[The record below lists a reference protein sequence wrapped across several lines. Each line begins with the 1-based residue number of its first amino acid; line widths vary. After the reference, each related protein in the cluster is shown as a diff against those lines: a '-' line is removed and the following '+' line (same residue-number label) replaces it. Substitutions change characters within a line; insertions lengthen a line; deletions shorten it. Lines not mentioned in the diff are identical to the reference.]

1 MEFWP
6 ENQGQSPIYS
16 KFGTV
21 PGRNCTHNYHDR
33 HQVPHYPLYYGEQQ
47 DQGRESSYWTVPGS
61 RTGGAPQEYTNWMD
75 QELTAPTSSHFPFIL
90 DRHVQQHQDLG
101 DYQPHEARDREWIA
115 AQRAAREYE
124 RGFLREAWQRRWE
137 PCGPVR
143 YNRDV
148 SAKRSDSSYR
158 ELEAWAARYSH
169 SLPRRRRI
177 EAELRGASKGLL
189 ESSRAPERDSRS
201 GTDPR
206 VVALQQVR
214 QSANIRESGLWD
226 RGGRQ
231 QAQTYY
237 SSQTPATDTSHMLDI
252 KEKTCYQRRIF
263 SQPPGYIAPPPY
275 DSSHKGSPVLHH
287 CDTSWEQEGKRQA
300 YWSQPTPRKHD
311 VSVDLQD
318 HRKGEKEELTK
329 SDGIQRSFPEHR
341 RQESDALHA
350 SSPFSIQET
359 HLQYEGMLSLQQPQ
373 VLQAVENKKTNEEP
387 SSKVIEGRK
396 FRLNKKTGGMTI
408 FCLVSRIAGTTETPS
423 LPLCTSQ
430 TNIQNTELGGV
441 SKGLR
446 DSSGSNQTHK
456 LVDEVDGREPTP
468 TEQSNTSDTRNVKAK
483 QKETPTCIES
493 EMLEDNMLN
502 KAETDGVVPEKL
514 NTNDPDSTCGRQV
527 AESVQPVSVK
537 YPLWREPS
545 ITSRA
550 ETKSSSKCLKAN
562 SEERE
567 SDGVHKQEDLS
578 KVNPSDVEVRR
589 LDNETDID
597 SEESKVLLVI
607 DTTCVVVK
615 MERIPSPKKEH
626 VHYLHTEH
634 SPLDIQSTVSPECVQ
649 SNSQLNQDA
658 TTDQNSESNP
668 FQINGRSETKL
679 HSDLIEKKAPEGE
692 SQISSFC
699 MFSSSVSERETLE
712 ERAERILGIPLDDCI
727 TKQQPEDA
735 MLLLDSC
742 VEDQEVEPSPVKD
755 NNVDD
760 AVEQIPEDTKEEEQS
775 QNQLEVGQTEEAVC
789 WQENDDAKDQATNEG
804 AEDFAELQVQ
814 VSNLSEENDS
824 QLETDIKPSP
834 EIEMT
839 EDPLLKPAS
848 EEGTTEQEEN
858 QPIEND
864 TSSHHHSKCLG
875 PPSNL
880 SYSSS
885 LSPSPDCE
893 EPNPAL
899 SLMLSSSSL
908 PYTPSPLPPG
918 SNDFSPSSIPHTDH
932 YPSLSP
938 LDLIDQTAEAVFSVE
953 DQIKEDDTSQ
963 LINNEISDPFEDL
976 AKDMTEEL
984 LLQQQLESG
993 QPDDDACV
1001 YESNVTDEQQTEEA
1015 DKDPTGHTMV
1025 QILKI
1030 SKENAIFAEVDI
1042 LQQQLECV
1050 LAEDATSVKESH
1062 MTEEQLP
1069 KEVNDDPTGLLE
1081 QTISQQYV
1089 TDSQTQTEVN
1099 ILQQQ
1104 FDNGQEEVAFLKE
1117 SDMTEEQSQ
1126 KEADEEPTGLMEQT
1140 LSTENATD
1148 SQTQIQINILQDTEP
1163 QTETSNSSPP
1173 STSEESCMTEEQ
1185 SQKEADEEPTGLME
1199 QTLSTEN
1206 STDSQTQIQ
1215 INILQDTE
1223 PQTETSNSSPPSTS
1237 ESTSEESCMTEEQSQ
1252 KEADEEPTGLM
1263 EQTLSTENATDSQT
1277 QIQINILQDTEPQTE
1292 TSNSSP
1298 PSTSEESCMT
1308 EEQSQKEADEEPT
1321 GLMEQTLATENATD
1335 SQTQIQINILQ
1346 DTEPQTE
1353 TSNSSPPST
1362 SEESCMTEE
1371 QSQKEADE
1379 EPTGL
1384 MEQTLSTE
1392 NATDSQTQIQINIL
1406 QDTEPQTETS
1416 NSSPPS
1422 TSEESC
1428 MTEEQSQKEADEEP
1442 TGLMEQ
1448 TLSTEN
1454 ATDSQTQ
1461 IQINILQDT
1470 EPQTE
1475 TSNSSPPSTSESTS
1489 EESCMTEEQ
1498 SQKEADEEPTGL
1510 MEQTLSTENATDSQ
1524 TQIQI
1529 NILQDT
1535 EPQTETSN
1543 SSPPSTSESDCEVS
1557 QSPDVLSP
1565 SKLSS
1570 RRHTS
1575 NESDAEFVT
1584 LLEMDSVCPP
1594 ALNPDSAPAAGIPET
1609 VPLPLH
1615 LDSCEESLQFSYP
1628 FCTDSPTELPSSSST
1643 PPLQEGSGSV
1653 DPDLTLKEEP
1663 QYPKSLWD
1671 AVNRIRKHTAPDSEN
1686 EEEEVSELWDPES
1699 VVEDLDVIVGMHSE
1713 RIVFD
1718 GAGQQEV
1725 SAEGSVEDVEV
1736 GQIQVD
1742 LCHEEPLHAEEDTL
1756 SCSSTCSQGSGDTV
1770 IVADED
1776 EVEESP
1782 PDAGTESK
1790 AEGERCFSAKVK
1802 DETAAKEDGD
1812 NDGEESVTNKSSQ
1825 REECLVEVANIT
1837 MQAVEMTET
1846 EQEEKEE
1853 VVSVPSE
1860 VTDEGMIESMS
1871 LK

>member
-1 MEFWP
+1 MKTTDGVLARES
-6 ENQGQSPIYS
+6 GA
-16 KFGTV
+16 V
-21 PGRNCTHNYHDR
+21 PSILQICYHDR

-143 YNRDV
+143 YNRDI

-231 QAQTYY
+231 QAPTYY

-252 KEKTCYQRRIF
+252 KEKTGYQRRMF

-275 DSSHKGSPVLHH
+275 DNSHKGSPVLHH

-300 YWSQPTPRKHD
+300 YWSQPAPRKHD

-318 HRKGEKEELTK
+318 HRKGEKDELTK
-329 SDGIQRSFPEHR
+329 SDGNQRSFPDHR

-359 HLQYEGMLSLQQPQ
+359 HLQYEGMMYLKQPQ
-373 VLQAVENKKTNEEP
+373 VLQVVENKKTNEEP

-456 LVDEVDGREPTP
+456 LADEVDGREPTP
-468 TEQSNTSDTRNVKAK
+468 TEQSNTSDARNVKAK
-483 QKETPTCIES
+483 QETPTCVES
-493 EMLEDNMLN
+493 EMLEDNILN

-514 NTNDPDSTCGRQV
+514 NTNDADSTCGRQV

-545 ITSRA
+545 ITSRS
-550 ETKSSSKCLKAN
+550 ETKSSSKYLKAN
-562 SEERE
+562 GEERE
-567 SDGVHKQEDLS
+567 SDGVHKQEDSS
-578 KVNPSDVEVRR
+578 KVNPTDVEVRR
-589 LDNETDID
+589 LDTETDTE
-597 SEESKVLLVI
+597 SEDSKVLLVI

-615 MERIPSPKKEH
+615 MELIPSPKKEH

-634 SPLDIQSTVSPECVQ
+634 SPLDIQSTGSPECVQ

-699 MFSSSVSERETLE
+699 TSSSSVSERETLE

-735 MLLLDSC
+735 TLLLDLC

-789 WQENDDAKDQATNEG
+789 SQENDDAKDQAANEG
-804 AEDFAELQVQ
+804 AEDFAGLQVQ

-848 EEGTTEQEEN
+848 EESTTQQEEN

-864 TSSHHHSKCLG
+864 TSSHIPSKGLS

-880 SYSSS
+880 SYTSS

-893 EPNPAL
+893 VSNPAL
-899 SLMLSSSSL
+899 SLMLSSSDLTPLMHISESNIEEGPDPELTALNSTEILALHPETSSL

-932 YPSLSP
+932 SPSPSP
-938 LDLIDQTAEAVFSVE
+938 LDLIDKTVEAVFSVE
-953 DQIKEDDTSQ
+953 DQVKEDDTSQ
-963 LINNEISDPFEDL
+963 LINEEISDSFEDP

-984 LLQQQLESG
+984 LLQQQFESG

-1001 YESNVTDEQQTEEA
+1001 NKSNVTDEQQTEEA
-1015 DKDPTGHTMV
+1015 DKDPTGHTME

-1030 SKENAIFAEVDI
+1030 SKENAMEVDI
-1042 LQQQLECV
+1042 LQQQLECA
-1050 LAEDATSVKESH
+1050 LADDVTSVKESH

-1069 KEVNDDPTGLLE
+1069 KEPDDDPTGLLE
-1081 QTISQQYV
+1081 QTISQQCV

-1117 SDMTEEQSQ
+1117 SYMTEEQSQ
-1126 KEADEEPTGLMEQT
+1126 KRADEEPTGLMEQTLSPENATESQTQTEVNILQQRFDNEEQSQNEADVEPTGLMEQTLSPENATDSQTQTEVNILQQQFDNEEQSQNEADEEPTGLMEQT
-1140 LSTENATD
+1140 LSPENATE
-1148 SQTQIQINILQDTEP
+1148 SQTQTEVNILQQRFD
-1163 QTETSNSSPP
+1163 N
-1173 STSEESCMTEEQ
+1173 EEQ
-1185 SQKEADEEPTGLME
+1185 SQNGADEEPTGLME
-1199 QTLSTEN
+1199 QTLSPEN
-1206 STDSQTQIQ
+1206 ATDSQTQIE

-1223 PQTETSNSSPPSTS
+1223 PQTEPSNSSPPSTS
-1237 ESTSEESCMTEEQSQ
+1237 DSE
-1252 KEADEEPTGLM
+1252 
-1263 EQTLSTENATDSQT
+1263 
-1277 QIQINILQDTEPQTE
+1277 
-1292 TSNSSP
+1292 
-1298 PSTSEESCMT
+1298 
-1308 EEQSQKEADEEPT
+1308 
-1321 GLMEQTLATENATD
+1321 
-1335 SQTQIQINILQ
+1335 
-1346 DTEPQTE
+1346 
-1353 TSNSSPPST
+1353 
-1362 SEESCMTEE
+1362 
-1371 QSQKEADE
+1371 
-1379 EPTGL
+1379 
-1384 MEQTLSTE
+1384 
-1392 NATDSQTQIQINIL
+1392 
-1406 QDTEPQTETS
+1406 
-1416 NSSPPS
+1416 
-1422 TSEESC
+1422 
-1428 MTEEQSQKEADEEP
+1428 
-1442 TGLMEQ
+1442 
-1448 TLSTEN
+1448 
-1454 ATDSQTQ
+1454 
-1461 IQINILQDT
+1461 
-1470 EPQTE
+1470 
-1475 TSNSSPPSTSESTS
+1475 
-1489 EESCMTEEQ
+1489 
-1498 SQKEADEEPTGL
+1498 
-1510 MEQTLSTENATDSQ
+1510 
-1524 TQIQI
+1524 
-1529 NILQDT
+1529 
-1535 EPQTETSN
+1535 
-1543 SSPPSTSESDCEVS
+1543 CEVS
-1557 QSPDVLSP
+1557 QSPDVRSP

-1575 NESDAEFVT
+1575 NESDAEFIT

-1594 ALNPDSAPAAGIPET
+1594 ALNPDAASAAGIPET
-1609 VPLPLH
+1609 VPPPLH
-1615 LDSCEESLQFSYP
+1615 LDSCEESLQFSSSS
-1628 FCTDSPTELPSSSST
+1628 CTDSPTELPSSSST

-1653 DPDLTLKEEP
+1653 DPDSTLKEEP

-1699 VVEDLDVIVGMHSE
+1699 VVEDLDVIVGIYSE

-1718 GAGQQEV
+1718 GAGQQDV

-1736 GQIQVD
+1736 GQIQAD
-1742 LCHEEPLHAEEDTL
+1742 PCHEEPLHAEEDTL

-1782 PDAGTESK
+1782 PDAGMESK

-1802 DETAAKEDGD
+1802 DETAAKEEGD
-1812 NDGEESVTNKSSQ
+1812 NDGDESVTNKSSQ
-1825 REECLVEVANIT
+1825 REECLVEMANIT

-1846 EQEEKEE
+1846 EPGEKEE

-1860 VTDEGMIESMS
+1860 VSVEGMIESMS

>member
-1 MEFWP
+1 MSSKDNNLKTAIKQICVSEQQMEFWP
-6 ENQGQSPIYS
+6 ENQGQSPLYS

-115 AQRAAREYE
+115 AQRAAREYD

-143 YNRDV
+143 YSRDV

-231 QAQTYY
+231 QGPTYY

-252 KEKTCYQRRIF
+252 KEKTGYQRRMF

-318 HRKGEKEELTK
+318 HKKGEKEELTK

-396 FRLNKKTGGMTI
+396 FRLNRKTGGMTI

-446 DSSGSNQTHK
+446 DSIGSNQTHK

-468 TEQSNTSDTRNVKAK
+468 TEQSNTSDARNVKAK
-483 QKETPTCIES
+483 QKETPTCVES
-493 EMLEDNMLN
+493 EMLEDNILN

-514 NTNDPDSTCGRQV
+514 NTNYADSTCGRQV

-578 KVNPSDVEVRR
+578 KVNPIDVEVRR
-589 LDNETDID
+589 LDNETDTD
-597 SEESKVLLVI
+597 SEDSKVLLVI

-649 SNSQLNQDA
+649 S
-658 TTDQNSESNP
+658 DQNSESNP

-692 SQISSFC
+692 SKISSFC
-699 MFSSSVSERETLE
+699 MSSSSVSERETLE

-735 MLLLDSC
+735 ALLLDSC

-755 NNVDD
+755 NNADD

-789 WQENDDAKDQATNEG
+789 LQENDDSKDQATNEG
-804 AEDFAELQVQ
+804 AEDFAGLQVQ

-839 EDPLLKPAS
+839 KDPLLKPAS

-858 QPIEND
+858 HPIEND
-864 TSSHHHSKCLG
+864 TSSHHPCKCLS

-893 EPNPAL
+893 EPNPTL
-899 SLMLSSSSL
+899 SLMLSSSDLTPLMHISESNIEEGPDPELTALNSAENLALHPETSSL
-908 PYTPSPLPPG
+908 PYTPSPLPPR

-932 YPSLSP
+932 FPSLSP
-938 LDLIDQTAEAVFSVE
+938 LDLIDQTADAVFSVE
-953 DQIKEDDTSQ
+953 DQVKEDDTSQ

-984 LLQQQLESG
+984 LLQQQFESG
-993 QPDDDACV
+993 QPDDDSCV
-1001 YESNVTDEQQTEEA
+1001 NESNVTDEQQTEEA
-1015 DKDPTGHTMV
+1015 DKDPTGHTME

-1030 SKENAIFAEVDI
+1030 SKENAIEVDI
-1042 LQQQLECV
+1042 LQQQLERV
-1050 LAEDATSVKESH
+1050 LAEDVTSVKESH

-1069 KEVNDDPTGLLE
+1069 KEVDDPTGLLE

-1104 FDNGQEEVAFLKE
+1104 FDNSQEEVAFLKE

-1148 SQTQIQINILQDTEP
+1148 SQTQIQINILQDIEP
-1163 QTETSNSSPP
+1163 QTKPSNSSPP

-1206 STDSQTQIQ
+1206 PTDSQTQIQ
-1215 INILQDTE
+1215 INILQDIE
-1223 PQTETSNSSPPSTS
+1223 PQTEPSNSSPPSTS
-1237 ESTSEESCMTEEQSQ
+1237 ESTSEESDMTEEQSQ

-1263 EQTLSTENATDSQT
+1263 EQTLSTENPTDSQT
-1277 QIQINILQDTEPQTE
+1277 QIQINILQDIEPQTE
-1292 TSNSSP
+1292 PSNSSP
-1298 PSTSEESCMT
+1298 PSTSE
-1308 EEQSQKEADEEPT
+1308 
-1321 GLMEQTLATENATD
+1321 
-1335 SQTQIQINILQ
+1335 
-1346 DTEPQTE
+1346 
-1353 TSNSSPPST
+1353 ST
-1362 SEESCMTEE
+1362 SEESDMTEE

-1392 NATDSQTQIQINIL
+1392 NPTDSQTQIQINIL
-1406 QDTEPQTETS
+1406 QDIEPQTEPS

-1422 TSEESC
+1422 TSESTSEESD

-1454 ATDSQTQ
+1454 PTDSQTQ
-1461 IQINILQDT
+1461 IQINILQDI

-1475 TSNSSPPSTSESTS
+1475 P
-1489 EESCMTEEQ
+1489 
-1498 SQKEADEEPTGL
+1498 
-1510 MEQTLSTENATDSQ
+1510 
-1524 TQIQI
+1524 
-1529 NILQDT
+1529 
-1535 EPQTETSN
+1535 SN

-1609 VPLPLH
+1609 VPPPLH

-1628 FCTDSPTELPSSSST
+1628 FCMDSPTELPSSSS
-1643 PPLQEGSGSV
+1643 SGSV
-1653 DPDLTLKEEP
+1653 DHDLTLKEEP

-1699 VVEDLDVIVGMHSE
+1699 VVEDLDVIVGMPSE

-1725 SAEGSVEDVEV
+1725 SAEGSVGDVEV
-1736 GQIQVD
+1736 GQIQAD
-1742 LCHEEPLHAEEDTL
+1742 PCHEEPLHAEEDTL

-1802 DETAAKEDGD
+1802 DETAAKEEGD
-1812 NDGEESVTNKSSQ
+1812 NDGDESVTNMSSQ

-1860 VTDEGMIESMS
+1860 VSDEGMIESMS

>member
-6 ENQGQSPIYS
+6 ENQGQSPLYS

-75 QELTAPTSSHFPFIL
+75 QELTTPTSSHFPFIL
-90 DRHVQQHQDLG
+90 DRPVQQHQDLG

-231 QAQTYY
+231 QAPTYY
-237 SSQTPATDTSHMLDI
+237 SSQTPATDPSHMLDI
-252 KEKTCYQRRIF
+252 KEKTGYQRRMF

-275 DSSHKGSPVLHH
+275 DNSHKGSPVLHH

-300 YWSQPTPRKHD
+300 YWSQPAPRKHD
-311 VSVDLQD
+311 VSVELQD

-329 SDGIQRSFPEHR
+329 SDGNQRSFPEHR

-359 HLQYEGMLSLQQPQ
+359 HLQYEGMVSLQQPQ

-423 LPLCTSQ
+423 LPLCTLQ
-430 TNIQNTELGGV
+430 TNIQNTELGDV

-456 LVDEVDGREPTP
+456 LADEVDGREPTS
-468 TEQSNTSDTRNVKAK
+468 TEQSNTSDARNVKAK
-483 QKETPTCIES
+483 QKETPTCVES
-493 EMLEDNMLN
+493 EMLEDNILN
-502 KAETDGVVPEKL
+502 KAETDGVVTEKL
-514 NTNDPDSTCGRQV
+514 NTNDADSTCGRQV

-562 SEERE
+562 GEERE
-567 SDGVHKQEDLS
+567 LDGVHKQEDSS
-578 KVNPSDVEVRR
+578 KVNPIDVEVRR
-589 LDNETDID
+589 LDTETDTE
-597 SEESKVLLVI
+597 SEDSKVLLVI

-615 MERIPSPKKEH
+615 MELIPSPKKEH

-634 SPLDIQSTVSPECVQ
+634 SPIDIQSTGSPECVQ
-649 SNSQLNQDA
+649 SNSQLNRDA

-668 FQINGRSETKL
+668 FQINGRPETKL
-679 HSDLIEKKAPEGE
+679 NSDLIEKKAPEGE

-699 MFSSSVSERETLE
+699 TSSSSVSERETLE

-727 TKQQPEDA
+727 TMQQPEDA
-735 MLLLDSC
+735 TLLLDLC

-789 WQENDDAKDQATNEG
+789 SQENDDAKDQAANEG
-804 AEDFAELQVQ
+804 AEDFAGLQ

-824 QLETDIKPSP
+824 QLEIDIKPSP

-864 TSSHHHSKCLG
+864 TSSHHPSKGLS
-875 PPSNL
+875 PPSKL
-880 SYSSS
+880 SYTSS

-893 EPNPAL
+893 APNPAL
-899 SLMLSSSSL
+899 SLMISSSELTPLMHISESNIEEGPDPELTALNSAENLALHPETSSL

-932 YPSLSP
+932 SPSPRP

-953 DQIKEDDTSQ
+953 DQVKEDDTSQ
-963 LINNEISDPFEDL
+963 LINEEISDPFEDP

-984 LLQQQLESG
+984 LLQQQFESG

-1001 YESNVTDEQQTEEA
+1001 NDSNVTDEQQTEEA
-1015 DKDPTGHTMV
+1015 DKDPTGHTME

-1030 SKENAIFAEVDI
+1030 SKENTMEVDI
-1042 LQQQLECV
+1042 MQQQLECA
-1050 LAEDATSVKESH
+1050 LAEDVTSVKESH
-1062 MTEEQLP
+1062 MTD
-1069 KEVNDDPTGLLE
+1069 DDPT
-1081 QTISQQYV
+1081 
-1089 TDSQTQTEVN
+1089 DSE
-1099 ILQQQ
+1099 
-1104 FDNGQEEVAFLKE
+1104 
-1117 SDMTEEQSQ
+1117 
-1126 KEADEEPTGLMEQT
+1126 
-1140 LSTENATD
+1140 
-1148 SQTQIQINILQDTEP
+1148 
-1163 QTETSNSSPP
+1163 
-1173 STSEESCMTEEQ
+1173 
-1185 SQKEADEEPTGLME
+1185 
-1199 QTLSTEN
+1199 
-1206 STDSQTQIQ
+1206 
-1215 INILQDTE
+1215 
-1223 PQTETSNSSPPSTS
+1223 
-1237 ESTSEESCMTEEQSQ
+1237 
-1252 KEADEEPTGLM
+1252 
-1263 EQTLSTENATDSQT
+1263 
-1277 QIQINILQDTEPQTE
+1277 
-1292 TSNSSP
+1292 
-1298 PSTSEESCMT
+1298 
-1308 EEQSQKEADEEPT
+1308 
-1321 GLMEQTLATENATD
+1321 
-1335 SQTQIQINILQ
+1335 
-1346 DTEPQTE
+1346 
-1353 TSNSSPPST
+1353 
-1362 SEESCMTEE
+1362 
-1371 QSQKEADE
+1371 
-1379 EPTGL
+1379 
-1384 MEQTLSTE
+1384 
-1392 NATDSQTQIQINIL
+1392 
-1406 QDTEPQTETS
+1406 
-1416 NSSPPS
+1416 
-1422 TSEESC
+1422 
-1428 MTEEQSQKEADEEP
+1428 
-1442 TGLMEQ
+1442 
-1448 TLSTEN
+1448 
-1454 ATDSQTQ
+1454 
-1461 IQINILQDT
+1461 
-1470 EPQTE
+1470 
-1475 TSNSSPPSTSESTS
+1475 
-1489 EESCMTEEQ
+1489 
-1498 SQKEADEEPTGL
+1498 
-1510 MEQTLSTENATDSQ
+1510 
-1524 TQIQI
+1524 
-1529 NILQDT
+1529 
-1535 EPQTETSN
+1535 
-1543 SSPPSTSESDCEVS
+1543 CEVS

-1575 NESDAEFVT
+1575 NESDAEFIT
-1584 LLEMDSVCPP
+1584 LLEMDSVFPP
-1594 ALNPDSAPAAGIPET
+1594 ALNPDAAPAAGIPET
-1609 VPLPLH
+1609 VLPPLH
-1615 LDSCEESLQFSYP
+1615 LDSCEESLHFSYSS
-1628 FCTDSPTELPSSSST
+1628 CTDSPTELPSSSST

-1653 DPDLTLKEEP
+1653 DPDSTLKEDP

-1699 VVEDLDVIVGMHSE
+1699 VVEDLDVIVGIHTE

-1718 GAGQQEV
+1718 GAGQQNV

-1736 GQIQVD
+1736 GQIQAD
-1742 LCHEEPLHAEEDTL
+1742 PCHEEPLHAEEDTL

-1802 DETAAKEDGD
+1802 DETAAKEEGD
-1812 NDGEESVTNKSSQ
+1812 NNGDESVTNKSSQ

-1837 MQAVEMTET
+1837 MQAVETTET
-1846 EQEEKEE
+1846 EQGEKEG
-1853 VVSVPSE
+1853 VVSVPTE
-1860 VTDEGMIESMS
+1860 VSDEGMIESMS